1 MNKIIAV
8 DFDGTLCDERWPG
21 VGMPNWKVISYLKY
35 EQEMGAKIILW
46 TCRTGELLKQAVEW
60 CEKIELHFDA
70 VNENLPEAIKRFGG
84 DSRKIFADEY
94 IEDKANHS
102 FELPYIYE
110 GDQK

>member
-1 MNKIIAV
+1 MWTKLDHIFV
-8 DFDGTLCDERWPG
+8 DRVQRSFKESVMLDDLIR
-21 VGMPNWKVISYLKY
+21 
-35 EQEMGAKIILW
+35 Q
-46 TCRTGELLKQAVEW
+46 
-60 CEKIELHFDA
+60 EKIELHFDA